1 MEKFFEEV
9 YKEAH
14 LAETKFKVLKEDEV
28 LRDKFNSFNDA
39 YFDGTLSL
47 G

>member
-14 LAETKFKVLKEDEV
+14 LAETKFEVLKEDEV
-28 LRDKFNSFNDA
+28 LRSKFDSFNYN
-39 YFDGTLSL
+39 YFNGSTLR
-47 G
+47 